1 MISVSDGFK
10 KAIKKND
17 RRIYGYVDVK
27 YQNKSF
33 DKVETQIP
41 TRLDIL
47 SNNWLLVNKKIVQKY
62 ATLENNYT
70 LLDGSFMV
78 WNENSL
84 VENGYATQD
93 IFENIN
99 NNTIIIT
106 NNSTSTT
113 SKAVSI
119 YFKENLPFDFN
130 ATINFRDGSLIVDE
144 VRNNQTYNYQYIFT
158 DEKVINNV
166 EIQILNVEFP
176 KNRLRISSV
185 DFNMG
190 DIYEGEELISFDVT
204 EELDLLGEKL
214 PINTC
219 LINLNN
225 YPDNSGGS
233 KFDPI
238 NPKAIVKYLDNN
250 TSIEPYIGVLTEDKG
265 VEYVTMGTFY
275 LKDWSSDADGNVT
288 INGESVLSKL
298 KDVIIK
304 PTNDFLSST
313 AKSTSDLEAVMKN
326 SIDANVYLIGYSNTW
341 SNLFLQNEYLLD
353 YLSSILSYLLYF
365 DNFSTPYAQYRK
377 FFVDRDNYITLNE
390 LNLQSVDSI
399 PRNLLIG
406 DVEYITNNKI
416 KQINVSQ
423 NGYGIYSNFRSS
435 TIVSTSS
442 YTLTSAEEYLWFKSN
457 NRLVDDTLSLSASVV
472 SGSANASIVGYNSR
486 MICVKLTGTI
496 GSVISIGISGSICD
510 EQSSSSSDSFYNTN
524 AQNGEIITVNLV
536 DFVNVSTDYYKN
548 VFFGLDKNYKI
559 NAKTM
564 GNPSIVIGDTISIQ
578 TRYTDINDGY
588 KDMIVTKQHF
598 KFDGGLTCE
607 LEGVGD

>member
-47 SNNWLLVNKKIVQKY
+47 SNNWLSVNKKIVQKY

-99 NNTIIIT
+99 DNTIIIT
-106 NNSTSTT
+106 NNSTTT
-113 SKAVSI
+113 SSKGVSI
-119 YFKENLPFDFN
+119 YFKENLPFNFN
-130 ATINFRDGSLIVDE
+130 VTINFRDGNSITDE

-176 KNRLRISSV
+176 KNRLRIASV

-190 DIYEGEELISFDVT
+190 DIYEGEKLISFDVT

-219 LINLNN
+219 SINLNN

-233 KFDPI
+233 GFDPI
-238 NPKAIVKYLDNN
+238 NPKAIVKYLNNN

-275 LKDWSSDADGNVT
+275 LKDWSSDTNGNVT

-313 AKSTSDLEAVMKN
+313 AKTTSDLEAVMKN

-365 DNFSTPYAQYRK
+365 DNFSTPHAQYRK

-442 YTLTSAEEYLWFKSN
+442 YTLTSTEEYLWFKSN

-472 SGSANASIVGYNSR
+472 SGSANASIVGYNGR

-524 AQNGEIITVNLV
+524 IQNGEIITVNLV
-536 DFVNVSTDYYKN
+536 DFVNVSTNYYKN

-559 NAKTM
+559 NAKTI

>member
-47 SNNWLLVNKKIVQKY
+47 SNNWLSVNKKIVQKY

-113 SKAVSI
+113 SKGVSI
-119 YFKENLPFDFN
+119 YFKENLPFNFN
-130 ATINFRDGSLIVDE
+130 ATINFRDGSSIVDE

-190 DIYEGEELISFDVT
+190 DIYEGGELISFDVT

-219 LINLNN
+219 SINLNN

-233 KFDPI
+233 EFDPI

-313 AKSTSDLEAVMKN
+313 AKTTSDLEAVMKN
-326 SIDANVYLIGYSNTW
+326 SIDANVHLIGYSNTW

-365 DNFSTPYAQYRK
+365 DNFSTPHAQYRK

-442 YTLTSAEEYLWFKSN
+442 YTLTSTEEYLWFKSN

-472 SGSANASIVGYNSR
+472 SGSANASIVGYNGR

-559 NAKTM
+559 NAKTI